1 VKKAFPVLPFL
12 LVFHRCLPHCITT
25 KSRYKRSLHKGKH
38 QDEGHAGED
47 AEVTE
52 NLSGMNDLGQG
63 LSTELGDVKEEIR
76 NMNAKP
82 IKVRRSSRLAAM
94 EEPARTKAAKFDVC
108 KASRTPAAALQDDAR
123 SSGSTST
130 ATPAALHTVGQ
141 ECGLSPDE
149 IQAAM
154 LLSSMYRCSPSLP

>member
-1 VKKAFPVLPFL
+1 LLTSLHHYKKQVD
-12 LVFHRCLPHCITT
+12 
-25 KSRYKRSLHKGKH
+25 KRSLHKGKQ
-38 QDEGHAGED
+38 QDEGQAGED

-52 NLSGMNDLGQG
+52 NLSGMNNLGQG

-76 NMNAKP
+76 NINAKP

-94 EEPARTKAAKFDVC
+94 EEAARVKAAKFDVD
-108 KASRTPAAALQDDAR
+108 KASRTLAAGLQDDAG
-123 SSGSTST
+123 SSASGSTST
-130 ATPAALHTVGQ
+130 TTPAALHTVCQ

-149 IQAAM
+149 LQAAM

>member
-1 VKKAFPVLPFL
+1 LSSIVAYLIASLQKQVD
-12 LVFHRCLPHCITT
+12 
-25 KSRYKRSLHKGKH
+25 KRSLHKGKQ

-63 LSTELGDVKEEIR
+63 LSTELGDVKEETR
-76 NMNAKP
+76 NINAKP

-94 EEPARTKAAKFDVC
+94 EEPARTKAPKFDVC
-108 KASRTPAAALQDDAR
+108 KASRTPAATLQDDAG
-123 SSGSTST
+123 SSGSTSTST

-149 IQAAM
+149 IQAAL